1 MRVYVNQKQMA
12 RVAANAANVTPKKTP
27 RPIMTHIL
35 LRTLKDEASG
45 DRLEV
50 VANDE
55 EMTYKTTVEAQI
67 ELEGELCVDA
77 RDFSAVIASMP
88 VGQTIVLEE
97 VGHALEEPAGF
108 DLNIYTPN
116 GRKIDI
122 SLPTLPSLD
131 FPDAIPTHEST
142 QMTLPAGELLRLFE
156 QVSFCCSSDEARYYL
171 GGVYTCV
178 QDDKPIR
185 VVATDGHR
193 LAVADGESAANA
205 QDVSKNAIIPRRVLT
220 EIRRAFDAKGS
231 PISLGLS
238 EKHVYFAQ
246 GAQSFASLLVD
257 GSFPDYKQVLPKKSI
272 YSFLGGKKAIVEAL
286 RRVALINSDTM
297 AVTLT
302 IGSNALTI
310 EAASPKKGSAKE
322 TIKVDAVGE
331 LLDDTHLFGVNAK
344 YILDALGALPAK
356 CESVKFEFVSM
367 IDPCVITPNNED
379 AKAMYVVMPMR
390 V

>member
-1 MRVYVNQKQMA
+1 MRVYVNQKEMA
-12 RVAANAANVTPKKTP
+12 RVAAIAANVTPKKTP

-35 LRTLKDEASG
+35 LRTLKGEAAG
-45 DRLEV
+45 DRLEI

-88 VGQTIVLEE
+88 VGQNIVLEE
-97 VGHALEEPAGF
+97 VGHALEAPAGF

-131 FPDAIPTHEST
+131 FPDAIPTHEAT

-156 QVSFCCSSDEARYYL
+156 QVSFCCSNDEARYYL
-171 GGVYTCV
+171 GGVYTCA
-178 QDDKPIR
+178 QSDKPIR

-193 LAVADGESAANA
+193 LAVADGESTVAA
-205 QDVSKNAIIPRRVLT
+205 QGVSRNAIIPRRVLA
-220 EIRRAFDAKGS
+220 EIRRAFDPKGA

-246 GAQSFASLLVD
+246 GAQSFASLLVE
-257 GSFPDYKQVLPKKSI
+257 GSFPDYKQVLPPKRP
-272 YSFLGGKKAIVEAL
+272 YSFTGEKKALVDAL
-286 RRVALINSDTM
+286 RRVALINNETM
-297 AVTLT
+297 AVTLSLST
-302 IGSNALTI
+302 EAVTI
-310 EAASPKKGSAKE
+310 EAASAKKGNAKE
-322 TIKVDAVGE
+322 EIKADAVGD
-331 LLDDTHLFGVNAK
+331 LSGSPLVFGVNAQ
-344 YILDALGALPAK
+344 YLLDALGAMPAK

-367 IDPCVITPNNED
+367 IAPCVITPNSED
-379 AKAMYVVMPMR
+379 AKATHVVMPMR